1 MHSRFALSE
10 GLIYNYASERLI
22 YAWLYIMSYTLDAV
36 AARLHEARL
45 AKGWSQRELGAQAG
59 MPQAHIS
66 RIERGAV
73 DMQVSS
79 LIELARALDLEL
91 VLAPRSAL
99 PAVEAVTR
107 EAGSSMRANEAQ
119 RELAELAED
128 TRALA
133 AENPDRADLQALHA
147 TAREVAALTRHARA
161 SGVFETVRRL
171 DELLRPVR
179 AVKTLLGPTEK
190 VREVLR
196 ATEQLRELRNAIV
209 HMPTDAPRPAYSLDE
224 DD

>member
-1 MHSRFALSE
+1 M
-10 GLIYNYASERLI
+10 N
-22 YAWLYIMSYTLDAV
+22 YTLGAV

-45 AKGWSQRELGAQAG
+45 AKGWSQRELGAHAG
-59 MPQAHIS
+59 ISQAHIS

-73 DMQVSS
+73 DMQISS

-99 PAVEAVTR
+99 PAVEAIAR
-107 EAGSSMRANEAQ
+107 EAGSNMRANEAQ

-133 AENPDRADLQALHA
+133 AQNPNRADLQTLYA
-147 TAREVAALTRHARA
+147 TAREVAALTRHARMPA
-161 SGVFETVRRL
+161 VSETMRRL
-171 DELLRPVR
+171 DEVLRPVR
-179 AVKTLLGPTEK
+179 ATKALLGPTEK
-190 VREVLR
+190 LREVLR
-196 ATEQLRELRNAIV
+196 ATEQLRQLRNAIV
-209 HMPTDAPRPAYSLDE
+209 HMPADAPKPAYSLDE